1 MEVEGGYKEAMRPA
15 RLEQGARVRQAIEEK
30 ERDEREEGKMK
41 MEFTGLHLVLNSKM
55 SPSSLLLQK
64 NSQPLMKRLPGLNVS
79 EPADENLDPNK
90 MDKE

>member
-1 MEVEGGYKEAMRPA
+1 MEVEGGHKEAMRPA
-15 RLEQGARVRQAIEEK
+15 RLEQGARVRRAIEEK

-41 MEFTGLHLVLNSKM
+41 MEFTRLHLVLNSKM

-64 NSQPLMKRLPGLNVS
+64 NSQPLMKQLPGLNVS